1 MTAAAWM
8 SPAGA
13 PEVPPGALDP
23 ELVTRRLAPFLGGGA
38 RDRVVAAE
46 VVAIAPGRRA
56 VIAYRTAGDAD
67 RARPSLI
74 GKTYVDPVRA
84 PRLLRLLE
92 DLSALDI
99 GAPRPVAHLPELR
112 MAVFGASSGRPID
125 RLSGAQRVTGV
136 VMAAHWLSTLHAAP
150 LRLDRRLDP
159 AAETRRLDG
168 WARIVADR
176 DRAAAAAAALLAA
189 RLTALSS
196 GIRPSDRSPIHKDFH
211 HQHALVEP
219 GRVVVIDLDEVRAGD
234 PAVDVAHFAANLRLL
249 AMRQGIT
256 SGEPANLESAFVEAY
271 VARTGYERDA
281 RHRWFGAYTCLKIA
295 RQLVCGRGPAPVPA
309 GAELERQVGLILEEG
324 LRWLTG

>member
-1 MTAAAWM
+1 MTAAAWT
-8 SPAGA
+8 SPAGT

-38 RDRVVAAE
+38 QHRVVAAE
-46 VVAIAPGRRA
+46 VVALASGRRA

-67 RARPSLI
+67 GARPSLI

-84 PRLLRLLE
+84 PRLHRLLE

-99 GAPRPVAHLPELR
+99 AAPRPVAHLPELR

-125 RLSGAQRVTGV
+125 RLNGAERVVGV

-159 AAETRRLDG
+159 AAETRRLDA

-176 DRAAAAAAALLAA
+176 DRAAAAPAALLGA

-196 GIRPSDRSPIHKDFH
+196 LIRPSARSPIHKDFH
-211 HQHALVEP
+211 YQHALVEP
-219 GRVVVIDLDEVRAGD
+219 GRMVVIDLDEVRAGD
-234 PAVDVAHFAANLRLL
+234 RAVDVAHFAANLRLL

-256 SGEPANLESAFVEAY
+256 SGEPANLESVFVEAY
-271 VARTGYERDA
+271 AARTGYERDA